1 MNSILCSFCS
11 NVCSDT
17 CATIKHL
24 THKGMTSMR
33 AGSTELMITSTMRHW
48 CAVLKELHGTLT
60 LNDLFPH
67 STAPIVP
74 LHVTCSTPTK
84 PIPPPQ
90 HHRFQNSQHL
100 PVPPPQ
106 QHLVHVHD
114 THYRLTHTP
123 IHLHHTNST
132 NLHSPRCS
140 SQEPGHQYTA
150 PGTSPVY
157 SMHAALRS
165 LRPLCQPSQARNK
178 CNVQQHVP
186 AALAELARSLVLTAG
201 RNLHSY
207 QKLQQSISER
217 SY

>member
-114 THYRLTHTP
+114 THYRLTHT
-123 IHLHHTNST
+123 HLST
-132 NLHSPRCS
+132 STTP
-140 SQEPGHQYTA
+140 TA
-150 PGTSPVY
+150 PTCIPPD
-157 SMHAALRS
+157 APAR
-165 LRPLCQPSQARNK
+165 SQAINI
-178 CNVQQHVP
+178 QLP
-186 AALAELARSLVLTAG
+186 AHHLSIPCTQLFARSGHSV
-201 RNLHSY
+201 NLAK
-207 QKLQQSISER
+207 QGTNATCNNTCLLPWPN
-217 SY
+217 